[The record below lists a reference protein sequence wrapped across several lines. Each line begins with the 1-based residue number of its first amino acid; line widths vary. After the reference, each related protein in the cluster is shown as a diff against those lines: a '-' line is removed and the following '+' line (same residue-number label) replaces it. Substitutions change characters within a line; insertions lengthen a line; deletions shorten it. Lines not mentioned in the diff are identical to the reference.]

1 MKLLDL
7 PHELLLS
14 IWEATETE
22 SDMFA
27 LARTCHYLYDDLG
40 PRFYRRLVHGSDLS
54 RRRAVNWAAQQ
65 SSPIPMQKLLDA
77 GVNSSHQNE
86 VYPVCTAT
94 RHTQLEVI
102 KLLLQHGFNV
112 NEIEPEGSEM
122 VQNVCPLWL
131 AAFHDQPELTKVLLE
146 AGANVE
152 GAAHGAAHGIP
163 GGTPRAKTA
172 LSVAISHGN
181 AQVAGL
187 LLEWGASTDI
197 IMDEGW
203 TPMQWSARYGESEMI
218 KHLIK
223 RNVSLDHGS
232 IIVPLALAARRCQE
246 EIVAQLIEAGA
257 DIEAVN
263 NRGENALHEAAA
275 YGHESLTAFLL
286 SKGARVDVQDSNH
299 LTALSR
305 SVGNKYPNPRVI
317 QILIDA
323 GSNIEQRDARGR
335 TQLAL
340 AATRGTHVGIR
351 ILLENGADPTSVDL
365 DGYTALAHAAQHGHS
380 LNVLEFFT
388 WNESAKGT
396 NQDSLASSGKGW
408 TSASFIDIP
417 DNRIRTPL
425 FLATLYGQEES
436 VRILV
441 SRGASL
447 DIATCAGR
455 TPLSFANDTKD
466 QVSEIENDIMRRIWI
481 WLSRPSEITLDM
493 ERIKNSSKKTWRDE
507 VTRMECDWCLK
518 PASEYDT
525 VLHCEICN
533 DGDFDI
539 DLECFYAGGGCHDRS
554 HTFEKIRQVNE
565 EYVSTSDEMIEQ
577 PLVGL
582 PIREHILNP
591 RGGLA
596 A

>member
-1 MKLLDL
+1 MQLLDL

-14 IWEATETE
+14 IWEATQTE
-22 SDMFA
+22 PDMFA
-27 LARTCHYLYDDLG
+27 LARTCRYLYDDLG

-54 RRRAVNWAAQQ
+54 RRRAMNWAAQQ
-65 SSPIPMQKLLDA
+65 ASPIPMQKLLDA

-94 RHTQLEVI
+94 RHLQLEVI
-102 KLLLQHGFNV
+102 KLLLSHGFDV

-131 AAFHDQPELTKVLLE
+131 AAVYDQPELTKTLLE

-152 GAAHGAAHGIP
+152 GSAHGISQE
-163 GGTPRAKTA
+163 KTA
-172 LSVAISHGN
+172 LSVAISRGN

-203 TPMQWSARYGESEMI
+203 TPMQWSARYGESEII

-223 RNVSLDHGS
+223 RNVSLDYGP
-232 IIVPLALAARRCQE
+232 IVVPLALAARRCQE

-286 SKGARVDVQDSNH
+286 SKGARVDVQDSNN

-317 QILIDA
+317 QTLIDA
-323 GSNIEQRDARGR
+323 GSNIEHKDSRGR
-335 TQLAL
+335 TQLTL
-340 AATRGTHVGIR
+340 AATRGTHVGVR
-351 ILLENGADPTSVDL
+351 ILLQNGADPTSVDV

-380 LNVLEFFT
+380 FSVLEFLT
-388 WNESAKGT
+388 WNENESAKAIE
-396 NQDSLASSGKGW
+396 QDSLASSGKNR
-408 TSASFIDIP
+408 TCASFIDIP

-441 SRGASL
+441 SKGASL

-481 WLSRPSEITLDM
+481 WLTHPSEIKLDM
-493 ERIKNSSKKTWRDE
+493 QRIKNSSKKTWRDE
-507 VTRMECDWCLK
+507 VVRMECDWCLK

-525 VLHCEICN
+525 VLHCDTCN
-533 DGDFDI
+533 GGDFDI
-539 DLECFYAGGGCHDRS
+539 DLECLYAGGSCHDKG
-554 HTFEKIRQVNE
+554 HTLRKMYEVNE
-565 EYVSTSDEMIEQ
+565 EYVSASDELFEQ
-577 PLVGL
+577 PLVDL
-582 PIREHILNP
+582 SIRKPILNS
-591 RGGLA
+591 RGV
-596 A
+596 